1 MKAIKSP
8 AELEMRRE
16 QIIAGE
22 KSGRAQVAVCCGTG
36 CSASGAREVVTAL
49 EAFLAEKR
57 LEIPVKI
64 RITGCHGFCE
74 QGPLVMVE
82 PGNILYCR
90 VEPGDVPEIVE
101 RTLIAGEVVERLL
114 YVDPISGR
122 PVYRESEVPFYL
134 GQKRLT
140 LGSNGRINPNRI
152 GDYLVV
158 GGYRAL
164 AKALTE
170 MSPEEVIANIRESGL
185 RGRGGGGFP
194 TGDKWKLCRAAAG
207 EPKYLICNADE
218 GDPGCFQDR
227 SILEG
232 NPHLVIEGAV
242 IAAYATGAARGFIYV
257 RNEYPLAVKHAG
269 TAIEQARSLGLLG
282 ENILG
287 SGFSFELQLTRGGGA
302 FVCGEETALIS
313 SIEGSS
319 GEPNPR
325 PRPPYPVEKG
335 LWGKPTLINNV
346 KTLAAVPL
354 ITERGGVWYSKI
366 GTAASKGTMIFSL
379 TGKVNNTGLVE
390 VPMGMTLRRLIFEIG
405 GGIPGGKEF
414 KAVQTGGPA
423 GGCLPASRLDLP
435 LDYEKLTEAGSIMG
449 SGGMIVM
456 DSSTCM
462 VDVARYFL
470 AFTVDESCGKCT
482 PCREGGRQMM
492 AYLDEITAGRG
503 KLEYL
508 EQLQELAAVMQAG
521 SLCALGRLAPNPV
534 LTTLRYFRD
543 EYLVHIEEQR
553 CPAGVCKA
561 LITYSIDAEACTA
574 CGRCTRHCPT
584 GAISGPKKEVPQLE
598 AELCIRCGVCRDV
611 CRFDAIVVK

>member
-1 MKAIKSP
+1 MKTIKTP
-8 AELEMRRE
+8 EELALRRE
-16 QIIAGE
+16 QLTVAGRQE
-22 KSGRAQVAVCCGTG
+22 GLSVAVCCGTG
-36 CSASGAREVVTAL
+36 CSASGARTVVAAL
-49 EAFLAEKR
+49 KEQLQRHK
-57 LEIPVKI
+57 LNVPVKT

-74 QGPLVMVE
+74 QGPLMVIE

-90 VEPGDVPEIVE
+90 VEPEDVPEIIE
-101 RTLIAGEVVERLL
+101 RTLIGRELVERLL
-114 YVDPISGR
+114 YIDPATGKTVST
-122 PVYRESEVPFYL
+122 EAEVPFYRGQQRLIL
-134 GQKRLT
+134 GL
-140 LGSNGRINPNRI
+140 NGRINPDRI
-152 GDYLVV
+152 EDYLAV
-158 GGYRAL
+158 GGYGAL
-164 AKALTE
+164 SKALTE
-170 MSPEEVIANIRESGL
+170 MSPAEVAANIVESGL

-194 TGDKWKLCRAAAG
+194 AGRKWELCREASG

-232 NPHLVIEGAV
+232 NPHLVIEGAI
-242 IAAYATGAARGFIYV
+242 IAAYAIGAKKGFIYV
-257 RNEYPLAVKHAG
+257 RNEYPLAVKHASI
-269 TAIEQARSLGLLG
+269 ALEQARASGLLG
-282 ENILG
+282 DNILG
-287 SGFSFELQLTRGGGA
+287 SGFDFELQLTRGGGA

-313 SIEGSS
+313 SIEGLS

-346 KTLAAVPL
+346 KTLAAVPM
-354 ITERGGVWYSKI
+354 ITERGGAWHRQI
-366 GTAASKGTMIFSL
+366 GTATSKGTMIFSL

-390 VPMGMTLRRLIFEIG
+390 VPMGMSLRQLIYEIG
-405 GGIPGGKEF
+405 GGIPGGKEL

-423 GGCLPASRLDLP
+423 GGCLPAAKLDLP

-470 AFTVDESCGKCT
+470 SFTVDESCGKCT

-492 AYLDEITAGRG
+492 AYLTEIAAGRG

-508 EQLQELAAVMQAG
+508 DRLQELAAAMQAG

-534 LTTLRYFRD
+534 LTTLRYFKD
-543 EYLVHIEEQR
+543 EYLAHIEEKR
-553 CPAGVCKA
+553 CPAGVCKE
-561 LITYSIDAEACTA
+561 LITYSIDVEACTA
-574 CGRCTRHCPT
+574 CGRCNRHCPT
-584 GAISGPKKEVPQLE
+584 GAISGPKKVVPRLDP
-598 AELCIRCGVCRDV
+598 ELCIRCGVCRDV
-611 CRFDAIVVK
+611 CRFDAIVVQ

>member
-1 MKAIKSP
+1 MKAIKSYE
-8 AELEMRRE
+8 ELESRRA
-16 QIIAGE
+16 QIISAE
-22 KSGRAQVAVCCGTG
+22 GREGPSVAVCCGTG
-36 CSASGAREVVTAL
+36 CSASGARSVVA
-49 EAFLAEKR
+49 AFEEHLAQRKPGV
-57 LEIPVKI
+57 PVKT

-74 QGPLVMVE
+74 QGPLVVVE
-82 PGNILYCR
+82 PGNIFYCR
-90 VEPGDVPEIVE
+90 VEPEDVPEIVE
-101 RTLIAGEVVERLL
+101 RTVMDQEVVERLL
-114 YVDPISGR
+114 YIDPVSGE
-122 PVYRESEVPFYL
+122 PVQREAEVPFYK
-134 GQKRLT
+134 GQSRLT
-140 LGSNGRINPNRI
+140 LGWNGRISPDRI
-152 GDYLVV
+152 EDYLVV

-164 AKALTE
+164 AKALGE
-170 MSPEEVIANIRESGL
+170 MDPEEVIANVKVSGL

-194 TGDKWKLCRAAAG
+194 TGRKWALCREAAG
-207 EPKYLICNADE
+207 EPRYLICNADE

-232 NPHLVIEGAV
+232 NPHLVIEGAA
-242 IAAYATGAARGFIYV
+242 IAAYAIGAAKGFIYV
-257 RNEYPLAVKHAG
+257 RSEYPLAVKHAG
-269 TAIEQARSLGLLG
+269 IALEQAREWGLLG

-287 SGFSFELQLTRGGGA
+287 SGFSFDLQLTRGGGA

-313 SIEGSS
+313 SIEGLS

-346 KTLAAVPL
+346 KTLAAVPM
-354 ITERGGVWYSKI
+354 ITERGGGWYQQI
-366 GTAASKGTMIFSL
+366 GTATSKGTMIFSL

-390 VPMGMTLRRLIFEIG
+390 VPMGMTLRRLIYEVG

-423 GGCLPASRLDLP
+423 GGCLPASQLDLP

-492 AYLDEITAGRG
+492 AYLMEITAGRG

-508 EQLQELAAVMQAG
+508 DRLQELAAAMQAG

-543 EYLVHIEEQR
+543 EYLAHIEERR
-553 CPAGVCKA
+553 CPAGVCKE
-561 LITYSIDAEACTA
+561 LIAYAIDAEACTA
-574 CGRCTRHCPT
+574 CGRCARHCPT
-584 GAISGPKKEVPQLE
+584 GAISGPKKEVPGLDP
-598 AELCIRCGVCRDV
+598 ELCIRCGICRDV
-611 CRFDAIVVK
+611 CRFDAIVVQ

>member
-1 MKAIKSP
+1 MKTLKS
-8 AELEMRRE
+8 AEELEVRRE
-16 QIIAGE
+16 QIAGAGHRE
-22 KSGRAQVAVCCGTG
+22 GASVAVCCGTG
-36 CSASGAREVVTAL
+36 CSASGAREVVAAFEEQLLQREL
-49 EAFLAEKR
+49 EV
-57 LEIPVKI
+57 PVLT

-74 QGPLVMVE
+74 QGPLVVVE
-82 PGNILYCR
+82 PGNIFYCR
-90 VEPGDVPEIVE
+90 VEPEDVPEIIE
-101 RTLIAGEVVERLL
+101 RTVLGAEAVERLL
-114 YVDPISGR
+114 YVDPVSGE
-122 PVYRESEVPFYL
+122 PVQQEAEVPFYR

-140 LGSNGRINPNRI
+140 LGWNGQISPHRIE
-152 GDYLVV
+152 DYVGV

-164 AKALTE
+164 AGALGSL
-170 MSPEEVIANIRESGL
+170 SPEQVIANIKESGL

-194 TGDKWKLCRAAAG
+194 AGRKWELCRRATG

-227 SILEG
+227 SLLEG
-232 NPHLVIEGAV
+232 NPHLVIEGAI
-242 IAAYATGAARGFIYV
+242 IAAYAVGAAKGFIYV
-257 RNEYPLAVKHAG
+257 RNEYPLAVEHAG
-269 TAIEQARSLGLLG
+269 IALEQAREWGLLG
-282 ENILG
+282 EDILG
-287 SGFSFELQLTRGGGA
+287 SGFDFELQLTRGGGA

-313 SIEGSS
+313 SIEGLS

-354 ITERGGVWYSKI
+354 ITERGGAWYGQI

-390 VPMGMTLRRLIFEIG
+390 VPMGMTLRQLIYEIG

-423 GGCLPASRLDLP
+423 GGCLPASKLDLP

-456 DSSTCM
+456 DERTCM

-470 AFTVDESCGKCT
+470 SFTVDESCGKCT

-503 KLEYL
+503 KPEYL
-508 EQLQELAAVMQAG
+508 ERLRELAAAMQAG

-534 LTTLRYFRD
+534 LTTLRYFED
-543 EYLVHIEEQR
+543 EYRVHIEERR
-553 CPAGVCKA
+553 CPAGVCKE
-561 LITYSIDAEACTA
+561 LITYSIDEEACTA
-574 CGRCTRHCPT
+574 CRRCNRHCPT
-584 GAISGPKKEVPQLE
+584 GAISGPKKEVPRLDP
-598 AELCIRCGVCRDV
+598 ELCIRCGICRDV
-611 CRFDAIVVK
+611 CRFDAIVVQ